1 MRYGMELQTQILTDI
16 GSGSIFEQIQKINEH
31 MSQRLKFKVD
41 LQEAL
46 FRDKSSLNAEEIE
59 FGEEKKDKRLNR
71 QDIEDIIE
79 IKMEEVQTIL
89 DKDIKEAKC
98 DGLKLKDQIE
108 KNSQNMRD

>member
-1 MRYGMELQTQILTDI
+1 M
-16 GSGSIFEQIQKINEH
+16 
-31 MSQRLKFKVD
+31 
-41 LQEAL
+41 
-46 FRDKSSLNAEEIE
+46 NAEEIE

-98 DGLKLKDQIE
+98 DGLKLKD
-108 KNSQNMRD
+108 